1 MSIFIVQVI
10 LFMIPATIENNVK
23 FIYTGISNI
32 QDRLSI
38 IYSQYLYI
46 EKFILENK
54 KTVLEKEK
62 LNDLMGTLVGKKLK
76 LYKLYI

>member
-1 MSIFIVQVI
+1 
-10 LFMIPATIENNVK
+10 MIPATIENNVK

>member
-1 MSIFIVQVI
+1 
-10 LFMIPATIENNVK
+10 MIPAAIENNVK

-62 LNDLMGTLVGKKLK
+62 LNDLMSTLVGKKLK

>member
-10 LFMIPATIENNVK
+10 LFMIPATIGNNVK

>member
-10 LFMIPATIENNVK
+10 LFMIPATIGNNVK

-62 LNDLMGTLVGKKLK
+62 LNDLMSTLVGKKLK

>member
-10 LFMIPATIENNVK
+10 LFMIPAAIENNVK

-62 LNDLMGTLVGKKLK
+62 LNDLMSTLVGKKLK

>member
-1 MSIFIVQVI
+1 
-10 LFMIPATIENNVK
+10 MIPAAIENNVK

-38 IYSQYLYI
+38 IYGQYLYI

-62 LNDLMGTLVGKKLK
+62 LNDLMSTLVGKKLK